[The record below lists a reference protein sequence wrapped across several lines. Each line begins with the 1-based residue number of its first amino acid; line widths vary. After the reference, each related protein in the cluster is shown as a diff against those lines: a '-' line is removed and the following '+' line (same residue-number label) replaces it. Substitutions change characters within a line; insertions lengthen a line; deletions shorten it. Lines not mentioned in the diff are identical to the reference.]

1 MINIMESQIDLRV
14 IKRLYEIKAKE
25 SFKARFDLLL
35 FKHIMTGSNDQI
47 TESELVSFKIEEHEA
62 VLLQYINVYWQRE
75 DYKRDQINGM
85 IINDIYLAMKKWRE
99 DQKVLVDRLQKYYM
113 KQIFPTVFSYEDF
126 EEFLN
131 SRGECEYCHITAEK
145 IHALIDGQLLN
156 KKKDTRGWSLEIDRK
171 KPNFEYTKENCVWC
185 CYWCNN
191 AKTDEFSYDEFKKI
205 GKVIESIWDGRLSRK
220 SEPSV

>member
-1 MINIMESQIDLRV
+1 MELQIDFRE

-35 FKHIMTGSNDQI
+35 FKHIITGNNDPI
-47 TESELVSFKIEEHEA
+47 TESALDSFKIEDQEA
-62 VLLQYINVYWQRE
+62 VLKQYINTYWQKE
-75 DYKRDQINGM
+75 DYKSDQINGM
-85 IINDIYLAMKKWRE
+85 IINDIYHAMKKWRE
-99 DQKVLVDRLQKYYM
+99 EQKGLFVRLQKYYVT
-113 KQIFPTVFSYEDF
+113 QIFPVVFPYEGFKDF
-126 EEFLN
+126 IT
-131 SRGECEYCHITAEK
+131 SRNECEYCHITVEK
-145 IHALIDGQLLN
+145 IKALIDAQLLN

-171 KPNFEYTKENCVWC
+171 KPNYEYTKENCVWC

-191 AKTDEFSYDEFKKI
+191 AKTDEFSYDEYKKI

>member
-1 MINIMESQIDLRV
+1 MESQNNLRG
-14 IKRLYEIKAKE
+14 IKILYERKAKE

-35 FKHIMTGSNDQI
+35 FLHIIIGNNYPI
-47 TESELVSFKIEEHEA
+47 TETELESFRIEEHEE
-62 VLLQYINVYWQRE
+62 VLNQYINIYWQRE
-75 DYKRDQINGM
+75 DYRSDQINEM
-85 IINDIYLAMKKWRE
+85 AINDIYHAMKKWHE
-99 DQKVLVDRLQKYYM
+99 DQKGLFERLQKYYVT
-113 KQIFPTVFSYEDF
+113 QIFPTVFPCEDF
-126 EEFLN
+126 KEFIKSKN
-131 SRGECEYCHITAEK
+131 DCEYCHITEDK
-145 IHALIDGQLLN
+145 IKVLIDAHQLN

-171 KPNFEYTKENCVWC
+171 KPNYEYTKENCVWC

>member
-1 MINIMESQIDLRV
+1 MESPIDLQKT
-14 IKRLYEIKAKE
+14 KRLYEINAKE

-35 FKHIMTGSNDQI
+35 FLHIITGNNYPI
-47 TESELVSFKIEEHEA
+47 TETELESFKIEEHEE
-62 VLLQYINVYWQRE
+62 VLNQYLNIYWQRE
-75 DYKRDQINGM
+75 DYRSDQINEM
-85 IINDIYLAMKKWRE
+85 AINDIYHAMKKWHE
-99 DQKVLVDRLQKYYM
+99 DHKGLFESLQKYYV
-113 KQIFPTVFSYEDF
+113 QHIFPIVFPYEDF
-126 EEFLN
+126 EKFYN
-131 SRGECEYCHITAEK
+131 SRSECEYCHITVEK

-171 KPNFEYTKENCVWC
+171 KPNYEYTKENCVWC

-191 AKTDEFSYDEFKKI
+191 AKTDEFSYDEYKKI